1 MLTQADR
8 LTQGVE
14 EDLAIRAIAKVQANF
29 RADVAREL
37 VVQVGRE
44 TFEDFHTIPL
54 TVTLVRGGLA
64 SAWIC
69 AYAVCHG
76 GASS

>member
-8 LTQGVE
+8 LAQGVE
-14 EDLAIRAIAKVQANF
+14 EDFAIRAIAEVQANF
-29 RADVAREL
+29 GADVARQF
-37 VVQVGRE
+37 VVQISRE

-76 GASS
+76 NGSR